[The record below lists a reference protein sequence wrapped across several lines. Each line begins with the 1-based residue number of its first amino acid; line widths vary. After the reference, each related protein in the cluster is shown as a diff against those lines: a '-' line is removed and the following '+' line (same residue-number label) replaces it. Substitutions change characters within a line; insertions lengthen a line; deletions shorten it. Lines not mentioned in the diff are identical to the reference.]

1 MSIPKPL
8 ADAAAAR
15 GLKVVDRGNGHFQIA
30 GGPLL
35 VNYYPLSKK
44 HSAYVAGTTSKK
56 VGVTPEQAVEMA
68 FTPPPAVRYG
78 NRDERRGHY
87 RGARKKMLRFSKKC
101 FWCGAI
107 LTLDTS
113 TLDHKIPLAL
123 GGLDNANNWVLA
135 CEPCNHDRG
144 SSMPELRR
152 NDAHTGKEVH
162 SHVDTQE
169 RSVL

>member
-1 MSIPKPL
+1 MSIPKVL
-8 ADAAAAR
+8 ESAAERR
-15 GLKVVDRGNGHFQIA
+15 GLKVVDRGNGHFQIT

-44 HSAYVAGTTSKK
+44 HSAYVAGTTGRK

-68 FTPPPAVRYG
+68 FVPPPVVRYG
-78 NRDERRGHY
+78 QKDERRGHY
-87 RGARKKMLRFSKKC
+87 RNIRRKMLKFSKKC
-101 FWCGAI
+101 YWCGEF

-144 SSMPELRR
+144 SSMPEL
-152 NDAHTGKEVH
+152 KEG
-162 SHVDTQE
+162 SRQ
-169 RSVL
+169 SSSQ

>member
-1 MSIPKPL
+1 MDGREGEVSIPKAL

-15 GLKVVDRGNGHFQIA
+15 GLKVVERGTGHLQIT

-35 VNYYPLSKK
+35 VSYYPLSKRR
-44 HSAYVAGTTSKK
+44 SAYVAGTTGRI

-68 FTPPPAVRYG
+68 FKPPDAKRVPR
-78 NRDERRGHY
+78 RDKRRGHY
-87 RGARKKMLRFSKKC
+87 REAKRKMMRENPHCHWCRERLTMKIGAPHQ
-101 FWCGAI
+101 A
-107 LTLDTS
+107 

-144 SSMPELRR
+144 STMPELS
-152 NDAHTGKEVH
+152 GGI
-162 SHVDTQE
+162 
-169 RSVL
+169 L